1 MDFIKKVK
9 NIIPVSLHLKFI
21 VLFILTI
28 FGIFLELLGIGLV
41 LPIITIVITGDF
53 NFNFGFG
60 IDHDLSNFFTGLSE
74 SQIFIYPLIFL
85 LVAYA
90 VKAIYLFFLSFYN
103 AKFCYLLN
111 IKLSESI
118 YKNYLHQEYLFHL
131 KKNSSDLIRIVI
143 AEINFFIKSIILPLL
158 IVVMEILVFIGIT
171 VLLLMVETESTLY
184 VISIFFILGLIYFLL
199 ISKKLTKWG
208 SERIYHENM
217 KLKNITQGLNGIKI
231 VKIFNREKTFLKHF
245 NLNSFR
251 SAKVGQYA
259 AIFSQVPRLSIEFI
273 AVFLIVAFM
282 IYNIENSS
290 NLTDYFPKLA
300 LFAAAA
306 FRLLPSINRLVNNL
320 QVLKYAS
327 PVVNKIYKEFPL
339 KESSE
344 NLKKNNFNF
353 KFDDE
358 ISIKNLSFKYP
369 ENKDNI
375 LENININIKSGE
387 SIGLVGT
394 TGSGKSTLIDII
406 CGLLTPQSGQ
416 ILVDNK
422 NINNSYLS
430 WQKIIGY
437 VPQNV
442 YLLDD
447 TIRQNIIFGKEQ
459 KNKYQNDETL
469 NSSIKSAQLDNF
481 ISKLPEG
488 LETTVGERGA
498 RLSGG
503 QIQRIGIA
511 RALNNDAKLLI
522 FDESTSALDSKT
534 EQELINDINKLKIN
548 KTLIIISHRMSVL
561 ENCDRVYEIKNK
573 NIYLKK

>member
-1 MDFIKKVK
+1 MNFIKKVK
-9 NIIPVSLHLKFI
+9 DIIPVSLHLKFI
-21 VLFILTI
+21 ILFILTI

-41 LPIITIVITGDF
+41 LPIITIVVTGDF
-53 NFNFGFG
+53 TFNFGFG
-60 IDHDLSNFFTGLSE
+60 IDNDLNNFFTGLSE
-74 SQIFIYPLIFL
+74 KQIFIYPLIFL
-85 LVAYA
+85 LGAYA
-90 VKAIYLFFLSFYN
+90 IKAIYLLFLSFYN
-103 AKFCYLLN
+103 SKFCYLLN
-111 IKLSESI
+111 VKLSEAI

-131 KKNSSDLIRIVI
+131 NKNSSDLIRIVM
-143 AEINFFIKSIILPLL
+143 AEINFFIKSIILPIL
-158 IVVMEILVFIGIT
+158 IVIMEILVFIGIT
-171 VLLLMVETESTLY
+171 ILLLMVETKSTLY
-184 VISIFFILGLIYFLL
+184 VIGIFFILGIIYFLL
-199 ISKKLTKWG
+199 ISKKLSKWG
-208 SERIYHENM
+208 SERIYHEGM

-231 VKIFNREKTFLKHF
+231 VKIFNREKIFLKNF
-245 NLNSFR
+245 NINSFR

-259 AIFSQVPRLSIEFI
+259 AIFSQIPRLSIEFI
-273 AVFLIVAFM
+273 AVLLIVAFM

-320 QVLKYAS
+320 QILKYAS

-339 KESSE
+339 KKGFDRS
-344 NLKKNNFNF
+344 KQNNFIFRFNH
-353 KFDDE
+353 E
-358 ISIKNLSFKYP
+358 INIKNLSFKYP
-369 ENKDNI
+369 ENKENI

-387 SIGLVGT
+387 SIGFVGA

-422 NINNSYLS
+422 NISNSYIA
-430 WQKIIGY
+430 WQKLIGY

-459 KNKYQNDETL
+459 TNEIQNDQML
-469 NSSIKSAQLDNF
+469 NSSIKSAQLEQF

-488 LETTVGERGA
+488 LETIVGERGA

-522 FDESTSALDSKT
+522 FDESTSALDGET

-573 NIYLKK
+573 NIFLKK